1 MATFQ
6 LEFVSPEKLLLSR
19 PVEMALL
26 PAAEGEMGVLPG
38 HAPMIVALRGGV
50 ISVQEDGQMTERLFV
65 AGGFAEV
72 TPTRVTILAD
82 EATPV
87 AQLSRADAET
97 AHRRMRG
104 GTGRGAGRHPREAR
118 RRDGPAARR
127 PRHAGRRAGGLTGPR
142 AGAMLAVAAPASVRR
157 AQRRSTAASGATV
170 SLSGRRQCRGAITRH
185 RATVYERLS

>member
-19 PVEMALL
+19 PVEMASL

-50 ISVQEDGQMTERLFV
+50 ISVQEGGQTTERLFV

-82 EATPV
+82 DATPV
-87 AQLSRADAET
+87 AQLSRADAE
-97 AHRRMRG
+97 ARIAECEAALAAAQD
-104 GTGRGAGRHPREAR
+104 GTPEKRDAAMDRLLSAR
-118 RRDGPAARR
+118 
-127 PRHAGRRAGGLTGPR
+127 
-142 AGAMLAVAAPASVRR
+142 AMLEAAE
-157 AQRRSTAASGATV
+157 AA
-170 SLSGRRQCRGAITRH
+170 
-185 RATVYERLS
+185 